1 MGLLTMIVGLP
12 LAPLK
17 GLIKLAEVLRDEADR
32 QLYDPAVA
40 KRELEE
46 IEKARDAG
54 EISEEEAEEAMERV
68 LLRITGQAT
77 DLPDD
82 TEGR

>member
-1 MGLLTMIVGLP
+1 MGLLTMVVGLP

-32 QLYDPAVA
+32 QLYDPSVA

-46 IEKARDAG
+46 IENARDAG

-77 DLPDD
+77 DPPDD